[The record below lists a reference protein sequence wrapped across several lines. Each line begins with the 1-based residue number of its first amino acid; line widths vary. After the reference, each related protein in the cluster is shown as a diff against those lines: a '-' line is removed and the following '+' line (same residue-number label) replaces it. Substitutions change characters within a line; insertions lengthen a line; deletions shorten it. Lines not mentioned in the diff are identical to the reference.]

1 MMTRFNARLILHR
14 SPLIGLIGLTLI
26 VAGCSNS
33 YEETVAGVKVPIP
46 NAMTKSQAKGMQL
59 SLAGFGGA
67 QASFQGNLQPE
78 KIVEFYKKEMPNRG
92 WQPNIEL
99 TSKGGMLTYTKE
111 NQTVVVMATKSDG
124 GSSLSITVGGTG
136 R

>member
-1 MMTRFNARLILHR
+1 MMTRLNARLVFHR
-14 SPLIGLIGLTLI
+14 SLLNGFIGLTLI
-26 VAGCSNS
+26 FAGCSSS

-46 NAMTKSQAKGMQL
+46 NGMTKSQAKGIQL
-59 SLAGFGGA
+59 SLPGFGGA
-67 QASFQGNLQPE
+67 QASFQGNLEP
-78 KIVEFYKKEMPNRG
+78 KNIIEFYKKEMPSRG

-111 NQTVVVMATKSDG
+111 NQTVVVMVTKSDG

>member
-1 MMTRFNARLILHR
+1 MR
-14 SPLIGLIGLTLI
+14 TLEPPGRVLLV
-26 VAGCSNS
+26 VAFLALLALGCGSS

-46 NAMTKSQAKGMQL
+46 NGMTKSQAKGIEL
-59 SLAGFGGA
+59 SLPGFGGA
-67 QASFQGNLQPE
+67 QTSFQGNLEPD
-78 KIVEFYKKEMPNRG
+78 KIIDFYKKEMPNRG
-92 WQPNIEL
+92 WRPNIEL

-111 NQTVVVMATKSDG
+111 NKTVVVMVTKGDG

>member
-1 MMTRFNARLILHR
+1 MRTLEPPGRVLLMVALLALL
-14 SPLIGLIGLTLI
+14 PL
-26 VAGCSNS
+26 GCGSS

-46 NAMTKSQAKGMQL
+46 SGMRKSQTKGIEL
-59 SLAGFGGA
+59 SLPGFGGA
-67 QASFQGNLQPE
+67 QTSFQGNLEPD
-78 KIVEFYKKEMPNRG
+78 KIIDFYKKEMPNRG
-92 WQPNIEL
+92 WQPNMEL

-111 NQTVVVMATKSDG
+111 NQTVVVMVTKGDG

>member
-1 MMTRFNARLILHR
+1 MIRLYGRAILRRF
-14 SPLIGLIGLTLI
+14 LIGPVVLTLSL
-26 VAGCSNS
+26 AGCSSS

-46 NAMTKSQAKGMQL
+46 NGMTKSQAKGIQL
-59 SLAGFGGA
+59 SLPGFGGA
-67 QASFQGNLQPE
+67 QASFQGNLEPD
-78 KIVEFYKKEMPNRG
+78 KIVEFYKKEMPSRG

-111 NQTVVVMATKSDG
+111 NQTVVVMVTKGDG

>member
-1 MMTRFNARLILHR
+1 MLTMRRLEPPGRVL
-14 SPLIGLIGLTLI
+14 LIIAFLALL
-26 VAGCSNS
+26 ALGCGRS
-33 YEETVAGVKVPIP
+33 YEESVAGVRVPIP
-46 NAMTKSQAKGMQL
+46 SGMKKSQTKGIEL
-59 SLAGFGGA
+59 SLPGFGGA
-67 QASFQGNLQPE
+67 QTSFQGNLEP
-78 KIVEFYKKEMPNRG
+78 INIIEFYKKEMPSRG

-111 NQTVVVMATKSDG
+111 NQTVVVMVTKIDG

>member
-1 MMTRFNARLILHR
+1 MTGRYVRAVLNRFVIN
-14 SPLIGLIGLTLI
+14 LI
-26 VAGCSNS
+26 VLTALLAGCSGS
-33 YEETVAGVKVPIP
+33 YEENVAGVKVPIP
-46 NAMTKSQAKGMQL
+46 NGMTKSQAKGIQL
-59 SLAGFGGA
+59 SLPGFGGA
-67 QASFQGNLQPE
+67 QASFQGNLEPD
-78 KIVEFYKKEMPNRG
+78 KIVEFYKKEMPSRG

-111 NQTVVVMATKSDG
+111 NQTVVVMVTKGDG

>member
-1 MMTRFNARLILHR
+1 MNRVNARLLLHR
-14 SPLIGLIGLTLI
+14 FQLIGLIGLTLI
-26 VAGCSNS
+26 FAGCSSS
-33 YEETVAGVKVPIP
+33 YEETVAGVKIPIP
-46 NAMTKSQAKGMQL
+46 SGMKKSQTKGIEL
-59 SLAGFGGA
+59 SLPGFGGA
-67 QASFQGNLQPE
+67 QTSFQGNLEPD

-111 NQTVVVMATKSDG
+111 NQTVVVMVTKGDG
-124 GSSLSITVGGTG
+124 GSTLSITVGGTG

>member
-1 MMTRFNARLILHR
+1 MITRFNARLVLHR
-14 SPLIGLIGLTLI
+14 FLLIGFIGLTLI
-26 VAGCSNS
+26 FAGCGS

-46 NAMTKSQAKGMQL
+46 NGMTKSQAKGIQL
-59 SLAGFGGA
+59 ALPGFGGA
-67 QASFQGNLQPE
+67 QASFQGNLEPE
-78 KIVEFYKKEMPNRG
+78 KIIEFYKKEMPSRG
-92 WQPNIEL
+92 WQPNMEL

-124 GSSLSITVGGTG
+124 GSNLSITVGGTG

>member
-1 MMTRFNARLILHR
+1 MIRLYGRAILRR
-14 SPLIGLIGLTLI
+14 SLIGPVVLTLSL
-26 VAGCSNS
+26 AGCSSS

-46 NAMTKSQAKGMQL
+46 NGMTKSQAKGIEL
-59 SLAGFGGA
+59 SLPGFGGA
-67 QASFQGNLQPE
+67 QASFQGNLEPD
-78 KIVEFYKKEMPNRG
+78 KIVEFYKKEMPSRG

-111 NQTVVVMATKSDG
+111 NQTVVVMVTKGDG

>member
-1 MMTRFNARLILHR
+1 MNRFNARSVLHR
-14 SPLIGLIGLTLI
+14 SPLIGLVGLTLI
-26 VAGCSNS
+26 FAGCSGS
-33 YEETVAGVKVPIP
+33 YEETVGDVKVPIP
-46 NAMTKSQAKGMQL
+46 NGMTKSQTKGIQL
-59 SLAGFGGA
+59 SLPGFGGA
-67 QASFQGNLQPE
+67 QVSFQGNLEPE

-92 WQPNIEL
+92 WQPNMEL

-111 NQTVVVMATKSDG
+111 NQTVVVMVSKSDS

>member
-1 MMTRFNARLILHR
+1 MKYFNARLLLHR
-14 SPLIGLIGLTLI
+14 FQLIGLIGLTLI
-26 VAGCSNS
+26 FAGCSSS
-33 YEETVAGVKVPIP
+33 YEETVAGVKIPIP
-46 NAMTKSQAKGMQL
+46 SGMKKSQTKGIEL
-59 SLAGFGGA
+59 SLPGFGGA
-67 QASFQGNLQPE
+67 QTSFQGNLEPD
-78 KIVEFYKKEMPNRG
+78 KIIDFYKKEMPNRG

-111 NQTVVVMATKSDG
+111 NKTVVVMVTKGDG

>member
-1 MMTRFNARLILHR
+1 MNRVNARLLLHR
-14 SPLIGLIGLTLI
+14 FQLIGLIGLTLI
-26 VAGCSNS
+26 FAGCSSS

-46 NAMTKSQAKGMQL
+46 NGMTKSQAKGIEL
-59 SLAGFGGA
+59 SLPGFGGA
-67 QASFQGNLQPE
+67 QTSFQGNLEPD

-92 WQPNIEL
+92 WQPNMEL

-111 NQTVVVMATKSDG
+111 NQTVVVMVSKGAG
-124 GSSLSITVGGTG
+124 GSTLSITVGGTG

>member
-1 MMTRFNARLILHR
+1 MIRLYGRAILPRF
-14 SPLIGLIGLTLI
+14 LIGPLVLNLSL
-26 VAGCSNS
+26 AGCSSS

-46 NAMTKSQAKGMQL
+46 NGMTKSQAKGIEL
-59 SLAGFGGA
+59 SLPGFGGA
-67 QASFQGNLQPE
+67 QASFQGNLEPD
-78 KIVEFYKKEMPNRG
+78 KIVEFYKKEMPSRG

-111 NQTVVVMATKSDG
+111 NQTVVVMVTKGDG
-124 GSSLSITVGGTG
+124 GSSLSITVGGTA

>member
-1 MMTRFNARLILHR
+1 MRTLEPPGRVLLMVALLALL
-14 SPLIGLIGLTLI
+14 PL
-26 VAGCSNS
+26 GCGSS

-46 NAMTKSQAKGMQL
+46 SGMKKSQTKGIEL
-59 SLAGFGGA
+59 SLPGFGGA
-67 QASFQGNLQPE
+67 QTSFQGNLEPD

-92 WQPNIEL
+92 WQPNMEL

-111 NQTVVVMATKSDG
+111 NQTVVVMVSKGAG
-124 GSSLSITVGGTG
+124 GSTLSITVGGTG

>member
-1 MMTRFNARLILHR
+1 MIRLYRRVILCR
-14 SPLIGLIGLTLI
+14 VVISLVALPLGL
-26 VAGCSNS
+26 AGCSAS

-46 NAMTKSQAKGMQL
+46 NGMTKSQAKGIQL
-59 SLAGFGGA
+59 SLPGFGGA
-67 QASFQGNLQPE
+67 QASFQGNLEPE
-78 KIVEFYKKEMPNRG
+78 KIIEFYKKEMPSRG
-92 WQPNIEL
+92 WQPNMEL

-124 GSSLSITVGGTG
+124 GSNLSITVGGTG

>member
-1 MMTRFNARLILHR
+1 M
-14 SPLIGLIGLTLI
+14 
-26 VAGCSNS
+26 VALLALLALSCGSS

-46 NAMTKSQAKGMQL
+46 NGMTKSQAKGIQL
-59 SLAGFGGA
+59 SLPGFGGA
-67 QASFQGNLQPE
+67 QASFQGNLAPE
-78 KIVEFYKKEMPNRG
+78 KIVEFYKKEMPSRG
-92 WQPNIEL
+92 WQPNMEL

-111 NQTVVVMATKSDG
+111 NQTVVVMVSKSDS